1 MKPLTAAQRANLKLL
16 ESDLPRR
23 TVEGENRQGRQGHRA
38 HITPT
43 MRMRAVEM
51 RRKGI
56 SLADTAAATG
66 LSIRTIARLTQHK
79 IKHRGPRK

>member
-1 MKPLTAAQRANLKLL
+1 MKPLTDAQRANLRLL
-16 ESDLPRR
+16 ESPLPRR
-23 TVEGENRQGRQGHRA
+23 TVESENRNGKQGTRA

-51 RRKGI
+51 RRKGT

-79 IKHRGPRK
+79 VKHRSPRK